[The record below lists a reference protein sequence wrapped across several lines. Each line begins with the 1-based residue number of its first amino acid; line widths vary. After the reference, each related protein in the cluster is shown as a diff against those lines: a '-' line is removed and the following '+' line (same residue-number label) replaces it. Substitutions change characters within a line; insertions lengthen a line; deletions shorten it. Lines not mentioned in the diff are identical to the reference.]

1 MGRKKKIASIPK
13 IVYSLL
19 GVIVT
24 CLKIKNFT
32 IIVYKLS
39 KIIPNISYWVLEF
52 RETNGILQ
60 HKFYYGFYIIYSFMF
75 YLSCSYSVISCNE
88 SIE

>member
-1 MGRKKKIASIPK
+1 M
-13 IVYSLL
+13 YSLL

-32 IIVYKLS
+32 IIGYELT
-39 KIIPNISYWVLEF
+39 KIIPNVSYWVLEF
-52 RETNGILQ
+52 RETNGILR
-60 HKFYYGFYIIYSFMF
+60 HKIYYGFYTICSFMF
-75 YLSCSYSVISCNE
+75 YLSCSYSVISCKE